1 MPSSTV
7 LKALDFGA
15 EPTRFGFNIIQLT
28 AANFDA
34 QVALV
39 AALQGAVDNVALG
52 NFSGK
57 TINALDVSV
66 GPKATVN
73 EAQRESKWRVTFT
86 DAVDP
91 IGNGS
96 FEVGM
101 ADLQFLVPGSGLM
114 DISAG
119 AGAAL
124 VTAIENAVV
133 SRLGNAVTVNQVAHV
148 GRNI

>member
-1 MPSSTV
+1 MPSSVV
-7 LKALDFGA
+7 LKAKDFGS

-39 AALQGAVDNVALG
+39 ATLQTAVDAVSYG
-52 NFSGK
+52 TFSGK
-57 TINALDVSV
+57 TIQALDVATGV
-66 GPKATVN
+66 KATD
-73 EAQRESKWRVTFT
+73 EDAQRESKWRVTFT
-86 DAVDP
+86 DATDP

-96 FEVGM
+96 FEIGM
-101 ADLQFLVPGSGLM
+101 ADLTLLVAGSGLM
-114 DISAG
+114 NVASGD
-119 AGAAL
+119 GAAL

-133 SRLGNAVTVNQVAHV
+133 SRLGNAITVDQIAHV